1 MTNHILFYRTGD
13 PYGEFSNF
21 AAYPITIDGRVW
33 PTSEHFFQAQKFTR
47 DEDRNAIIE
56 ERSPMRA
63 AQMGRDRSK
72 PVRAD
77 WDDVRDEVMLAAL
90 RAKFA
95 QHAELRTL
103 LLDTGDAELIEHT
116 ANDRYWADGGD
127 GSGRNMLGKLLM
139 QVREELRR
147 EGGGMRDEG

>member
-1 MTNHILFYRTGD
+1 MTSRILFYRTAD
-13 PYGEFSNF
+13 AYGAFSNF
-21 AAYPITIDGRVW
+21 AAYPIAIDGRLW

-47 DEDRNAIIE
+47 DEDREAILA

-63 AQMGRDRSK
+63 AQLGRDRSR

-90 RAKFA
+90 RAKFT
-95 QHAELRTL
+95 QHAELRAL
-103 LLDTGDAELIEHT
+103 LLDTGDAELVEHT

-127 GSGRNMLGKLLM
+127 GTGRNMLGKLLM
-139 QVREELRR
+139 QVRDELRS
-147 EGGGMRDEG
+147 GG